1 MLRFSAAPLL
11 PRRCGTSPGGY
22 CGANSLGVAS
32 CVSDAPLS
40 YLLVPTVVESLV
52 VNSFKCI
59 CSCAAYSLACAL
71 GRAPGGLELEGA

>member
-1 MLRFSAAPLL
+1 
-11 PRRCGTSPGGY
+11 
-22 CGANSLGVAS
+22 
-32 CVSDAPLS
+32 VSDAPLS

-71 GRAPGGLELEGA
+71 GRATGGLELEGA